1 MEECFRRY
9 DTVTQIYNASGQVP
23 IPENCNGYTV
33 TNSGGSNVIVDNIML
48 YAGTVGSVQG
58 DSFSTGGN
66 RNEILARNY
75 ITVQFQAA
83 VTPAITVTFKVYS

>member
-1 MEECFRRY
+1 MEECFRKY
-9 DTVTQIYNASGQVP
+9 DTTTQIYNASGQIP

-33 TNSGGSNVIVDNIML
+33 TNSGADNVIVDNIML
-48 YAGTVGSVQG
+48 YAGTVGSIQG

-75 ITVQFQAA
+75 MTVQFQAA
-83 VTPAITVTFKVYS
+83 TGPAITVTYKVYS

>member
-1 MEECFRRY
+1 
-9 DTVTQIYNASGQVP
+9 
-23 IPENCNGYTV
+23 
-33 TNSGGSNVIVDNIML
+33 ML